1 MPDQD
6 FIHARETAALIHLGT
21 YRRVLPVAL
30 ERLYENVLDWEHLP
44 HVHRSE
50 FADVRCLVAG
60 PEGWRAVL
68 TDTAGRVATVEVSL
82 DRQRRRWITR
92 TIDGHGAGSA
102 VWTHAF
108 AEGRRR
114 VDVVVDFFVTAAPD
128 GERRR
133 LGEAFA
139 RRYRRLYDQD
149 VAMMVERQRQLD
161 RRLERAPASDR
172 VLALGRR
179 SELEL
184 PLEIVVGGRE
194 FVLAEV
200 QGVLTTWPRQCPHQ
214 LGPLRADA
222 LRGGEVVC
230 PWHGDRFDAL
240 TGENR
245 SGRACRLEHRPKI
258 EVDPTGAVVVTA
270 TH

>member
-6 FIHARETAALIHLGT
+6 FIPARDGAALVHLGT

-50 FADVRCLVAG
+50 FADVRCLEAG
-60 PEGWRAVL
+60 PGGWRAAL
-68 TDTAGRVATVEVSL
+68 TDGAGRIATVEVSL

-108 AEGRRR
+108 PESPRR
-114 VDVVVDFFVTAAPD
+114 VDVVVDFFVTAAP
-128 GERRR
+128 EVLRRR

-139 RRYRRLYDQD
+139 GRYRRLYDQD

-172 VLALGRR
+172 VLTLGQRAD
-179 SELEL
+179 LEL

-200 QGVLTTWPRQCPHQ
+200 EGVLTAWPRQCPHQ
-214 LGPLRADA
+214 LGPLGTDA
-222 LRGGEVVC
+222 LEGREVVC
-230 PWHGDRFDAL
+230 RWHGDRFDAL
-240 TGENR
+240 TGENL
-245 SGRACRLEHRPKI
+245 SGRACRLEHRPRI
-258 EVDPTGAVVVTA
+258 EIDPSGSVVVTA